1 MKLLFILQIVLALL
15 LDPPSVY
22 VKGKGYS
29 GYIFKKEHFEKEHFV
44 ILFIEN
50 QQGRFTPTPEEVE
63 VAEKMLKARLP
74 ELNKHKI
81 NQYGTCPN
89 IEKKL
94 KKYTRQYVGL
104 MNKTNEKVVWINFI
118 MIDKRDN
125 FNASEDIIHVFD
137 GCSYY
142 WNVKVN
148 LTTGEVFDLDVNGR
162 G

>member
-1 MKLLFILQIVLALL
+1 MKLLIILQIVLALL

-22 VKGKGYS
+22 VKGEGYS

-63 VAEKMLKARLP
+63 AAEKLVKARLP
-74 ELNKHKI
+74 VLNKNKS
-81 NQYGTCPN
+81 NQSGTCPN

-94 KKYTRQYVGL
+94 ESYTRQYVGIS
-104 MNKTNEKVVWINFI
+104 NKTGEKVIWIN
-118 MIDKRDN
+118 MVMHPSDE
-125 FNASEDIIHVFD
+125 ASEGIIFVLD
-137 GCSYY
+137 GCSNY

-148 LTTGEVFDLDVNGR
+148 LTTGEVYDLGINGSA
-162 G
+162 